1 MTRPLIF
8 TLLGMLICPAY
19 AAGPAQTDLA
29 HAQQFIDGLI
39 ANPPGN
45 AHQQAANELGQQS
58 SGQMNNTD
66 SQWAQSLAR
75 QQQAAAGAKPVPQAL
90 YFVSFSIPQTGLK
103 RLILDADRF
112 GIPPRCAAWS
122 ITTCARQL
130 TRSCSWSMK
139 TSAAGVQIDPQA
151 FRRYGIN
158 AVPALV
164 VTCGETYDRI
174 AGNLALQQAPDQ
186 SGRVRRVRRHRQ
198 GHPGRPSLTAR
209 SNTHDN
215 ATRPPLFLTRLSAR
229 STARLKTR
237 STR

>member
-19 AAGPAQTDLA
+19 AADPAQTDLA

-45 AHQQAANELGQQS
+45 AHQQAASELGQQS

-112 GIPPRCAAWS
+112 GIPATLRGM
-122 ITTCARQL
+122 INNDMRQTANAVL
-130 TRSCSWSMK
+130 QLVNEDQRG
-139 TSAAGVQIDPQA
+139 GVQIDPQA

-164 VTCGETYDRI
+164 VTCGETYDHI
-174 AGNLALQQAPDQ
+174 AGNLALQQALTKVAE
-186 SGRVRRVRRHRQ
+186 SGECADTAKAILAA
-198 GHPGRPSLTAR
+198 HP
-209 SNTHDN
+209 
-215 ATRPPLFLTRLSAR
+215 
-229 STARLKTR
+229 
-237 STR
+237 

>member
-45 AHQQAANELGQQS
+45 AHLQAASELGQQS

-112 GIPPRCAAWS
+112 GIPATLRGMVNNDM
-122 ITTCARQL
+122 RQTANAVL
-130 TRSCSWSMK
+130 QLVNEDQRG
-139 TSAAGVQIDPQA
+139 GVQIDPQA

-174 AGNLALQQAPDQ
+174 AGNLALQQALTKVAE
-186 SGRVRRVRRHRQ
+186 SGDCADTAKAILAA
-198 GHPGRPSLTAR
+198 HP
-209 SNTHDN
+209 
-215 ATRPPLFLTRLSAR
+215 
-229 STARLKTR
+229 
-237 STR
+237 

>member
-112 GIPPRCAAWS
+112 GIPATLRGMVYNDM
-122 ITTCARQL
+122 RQTANAVL
-130 TRSCSWSMK
+130 QLVNEDQRG
-139 TSAAGVQIDPQA
+139 GVQIDPQA

-174 AGNLALQQAPDQ
+174 AGNLALQQALTKVAE
-186 SGRVRRVRRHRQ
+186 SGECA
-198 GHPGRPSLTAR
+198 GTAKAILAAHP
-209 SNTHDN
+209 
-215 ATRPPLFLTRLSAR
+215 
-229 STARLKTR
+229 
-237 STR
+237 

>member
-19 AAGPAQTDLA
+19 AADPAQTDLA

-45 AHQQAANELGQQS
+45 AHLQAASELGQQS

-112 GIPPRCAAWS
+112 GIPATLRGMVNNDM
-122 ITTCARQL
+122 RQTANAVL
-130 TRSCSWSMK
+130 QLVNEDQRG
-139 TSAAGVQIDPQA
+139 GVQIDPQA

-174 AGNLALQQAPDQ
+174 AGNLALQQALTKVAE
-186 SGRVRRVRRHRQ
+186 SGDCADTAKAILAA
-198 GHPGRPSLTAR
+198 HP
-209 SNTHDN
+209 
-215 ATRPPLFLTRLSAR
+215 
-229 STARLKTR
+229 
-237 STR
+237 

>member
-45 AHQQAANELGQQS
+45 AHQQAASELGQQS

-112 GIPPRCAAWS
+112 GIPATLRGMVNNDM
-122 ITTCARQL
+122 RQTANAVL
-130 TRSCSWSMK
+130 QLVNEDQRG
-139 TSAAGVQIDPQA
+139 GVQIDPQA

-174 AGNLALQQAPDQ
+174 AGNLALREALTKIAE
-186 SGRVRRVRRHRQ
+186 SGDCADTAKAILAA
-198 GHPGRPSLTAR
+198 HP
-209 SNTHDN
+209 
-215 ATRPPLFLTRLSAR
+215 
-229 STARLKTR
+229 
-237 STR
+237 

>member
-19 AAGPAQTDLA
+19 AADPAQTDLA

-112 GIPPRCAAWS
+112 GIPATLRGMVNNDM
-122 ITTCARQL
+122 RQTANAVL
-130 TRSCSWSMK
+130 QLVNEDQRG
-139 TSAAGVQIDPQA
+139 GVQIDPQA

-174 AGNLALQQAPDQ
+174 AGNLALQQALTKVAE
-186 SGRVRRVRRHRQ
+186 SGECA
-198 GHPGRPSLTAR
+198 GTAKAILAAHP
-209 SNTHDN
+209 
-215 ATRPPLFLTRLSAR
+215 
-229 STARLKTR
+229 
-237 STR
+237 

>member
-112 GIPPRCAAWS
+112 GIPATLRGMVNNDM
-122 ITTCARQL
+122 RQTANAVL
-130 TRSCSWSMK
+130 QLVNEDQRG
-139 TSAAGVQIDPQA
+139 GVQIDPQA

-164 VTCGETYDRI
+164 VTCDGRYDRI
-174 AGNLALQQAPDQ
+174 AGNLALREALTKVAE
-186 SGRVRRVRRHRQ
+186 SGDCAD
-198 GHPGRPSLTAR
+198 TAR
-209 SNTHDN
+209 AILAAH
-215 ATRPPLFLTRLSAR
+215 P
-229 STARLKTR
+229 
-237 STR
+237 

>member
-45 AHQQAANELGQQS
+45 AHLQAASELGQQS

-112 GIPPRCAAWS
+112 GIPATLRGM
-122 ITTCARQL
+122 INNDMRQTANAVL
-130 TRSCSWSMK
+130 QLVNEDQRG
-139 TSAAGVQIDPQA
+139 GVQIDPQA

-174 AGNLALQQAPDQ
+174 AGNLALQQALTKVAE
-186 SGRVRRVRRHRQ
+186 SGECA
-198 GHPGRPSLTAR
+198 GTAKAILAAHP
-209 SNTHDN
+209 
-215 ATRPPLFLTRLSAR
+215 
-229 STARLKTR
+229 
-237 STR
+237 

>member
-19 AAGPAQTDLA
+19 AADPAQTDLA

-45 AHQQAANELGQQS
+45 AHLQAASELGQQS

-112 GIPPRCAAWS
+112 GIPATLRGMVNNDM
-122 ITTCARQL
+122 RQTANAVL
-130 TRSCSWSMK
+130 QLVNEDQRG
-139 TSAAGVQIDPQA
+139 GVQIDPQA

-174 AGNLALQQAPDQ
+174 AGNLALQQALTKVAE
-186 SGRVRRVRRHRQ
+186 SGECA
-198 GHPGRPSLTAR
+198 GTAKAILAAHP
-209 SNTHDN
+209 
-215 ATRPPLFLTRLSAR
+215 
-229 STARLKTR
+229 
-237 STR
+237 

>member
-45 AHQQAANELGQQS
+45 AHQQAASELGQQS

-66 SQWAQSLAR
+66 NQWAQSLAR

-103 RLILDADRF
+103 RLILDADLF
-112 GIPPRCAAWS
+112 GIPATLRGMVNNDM
-122 ITTCARQL
+122 RQTANAVL
-130 TRSCSWSMK
+130 QLVNEDQRG
-139 TSAAGVQIDPQA
+139 GVQIDPQA

-174 AGNLALQQAPDQ
+174 AGNLALQQALTKVAE
-186 SGRVRRVRRHRQ
+186 SGECA
-198 GHPGRPSLTAR
+198 GTAKAILAAHP
-209 SNTHDN
+209 
-215 ATRPPLFLTRLSAR
+215 
-229 STARLKTR
+229 
-237 STR
+237 

>member
-45 AHQQAANELGQQS
+45 AHLQAASELGQQS

-112 GIPPRCAAWS
+112 GIPATLRGMVNNDM
-122 ITTCARQL
+122 RQTANAVL
-130 TRSCSWSMK
+130 QLVNEDQRG
-139 TSAAGVQIDPQA
+139 GVQIDPQA

-174 AGNLALQQAPDQ
+174 AGNLALQQALTKVAE
-186 SGRVRRVRRHRQ
+186 SGECADTAKAILAA
-198 GHPGRPSLTAR
+198 HP
-209 SNTHDN
+209 
-215 ATRPPLFLTRLSAR
+215 
-229 STARLKTR
+229 
-237 STR
+237 

>member
-45 AHQQAANELGQQS
+45 AHLQAASELGQQS

-112 GIPPRCAAWS
+112 GIPATLRGMVNNDM
-122 ITTCARQL
+122 RQTANAVL
-130 TRSCSWSMK
+130 QLVNEDQRG
-139 TSAAGVQIDPQA
+139 GVQIDPQA

-174 AGNLALQQAPDQ
+174 AGNLALQQALTKVAE
-186 SGRVRRVRRHRQ
+186 SGECA
-198 GHPGRPSLTAR
+198 GTAKAILAAHP
-209 SNTHDN
+209 
-215 ATRPPLFLTRLSAR
+215 
-229 STARLKTR
+229 
-237 STR
+237 

>member
-19 AAGPAQTDLA
+19 AADPAQTDLA

-66 SQWAQSLAR
+66 NQWAQSLAR

-112 GIPPRCAAWS
+112 GIPATLRGMVNNDM
-122 ITTCARQL
+122 RQTANAVL
-130 TRSCSWSMK
+130 QLVNEDQRG
-139 TSAAGVQIDPQA
+139 GVQIDPQA

-174 AGNLALQQAPDQ
+174 AGNLALQQALTKVAE
-186 SGRVRRVRRHRQ
+186 SGECA
-198 GHPGRPSLTAR
+198 GTAKAILAAHP
-209 SNTHDN
+209 
-215 ATRPPLFLTRLSAR
+215 
-229 STARLKTR
+229 
-237 STR
+237 

>member
-19 AAGPAQTDLA
+19 AADPAQTDLA

-45 AHQQAANELGQQS
+45 AHLQAASELGQQS

-112 GIPPRCAAWS
+112 GIPATLRGMVNNDM
-122 ITTCARQL
+122 RQTANAVL
-130 TRSCSWSMK
+130 QLVNEEQRG
-139 TSAAGVQIDPQA
+139 GVQIDPQA

-174 AGNLALQQAPDQ
+174 AGNLALQQALTKVAE
-186 SGRVRRVRRHRQ
+186 SGECADTAKAILAA
-198 GHPGRPSLTAR
+198 HP
-209 SNTHDN
+209 
-215 ATRPPLFLTRLSAR
+215 
-229 STARLKTR
+229 
-237 STR
+237 

>member
-19 AAGPAQTDLA
+19 AADPAQTDLA

-45 AHQQAANELGQQS
+45 AHLQAASELGQQS

-112 GIPPRCAAWS
+112 GIPATLRGMVNNDM
-122 ITTCARQL
+122 RQTANAVL
-130 TRSCSWSMK
+130 QLVNEDQRG
-139 TSAAGVQIDPQA
+139 GVQIDPQA

-174 AGNLALQQAPDQ
+174 AGNLALQQALTKVAE
-186 SGRVRRVRRHRQ
+186 SGECADTAKAILAA
-198 GHPGRPSLTAR
+198 HP
-209 SNTHDN
+209 
-215 ATRPPLFLTRLSAR
+215 
-229 STARLKTR
+229 
-237 STR
+237 

>member
-19 AAGPAQTDLA
+19 AADPAQTDLA

-45 AHQQAANELGQQS
+45 AHLQAASELGQQS

-112 GIPPRCAAWS
+112 GIPATLRGM
-122 ITTCARQL
+122 INNDMRQTANAVL
-130 TRSCSWSMK
+130 QRVNEDQRG
-139 TSAAGVQIDPQA
+139 GVQIDPQA

-174 AGNLALQQAPDQ
+174 AGNLALQQALTKVAE
-186 SGRVRRVRRHRQ
+186 SGDCADTAKAILAA
-198 GHPGRPSLTAR
+198 HP
-209 SNTHDN
+209 
-215 ATRPPLFLTRLSAR
+215 
-229 STARLKTR
+229 
-237 STR
+237 

>member
-19 AAGPAQTDLA
+19 AADPAQTDLA

-112 GIPPRCAAWS
+112 GIPATLRGMVNNDM
-122 ITTCARQL
+122 RQTANAVL
-130 TRSCSWSMK
+130 QLVNEDQRG
-139 TSAAGVQIDPQA
+139 GVQIDPQA

-174 AGNLALQQAPDQ
+174 AGNLALQQALTKVAE
-186 SGRVRRVRRHRQ
+186 SGECADTAKAILAA
-198 GHPGRPSLTAR
+198 HP
-209 SNTHDN
+209 
-215 ATRPPLFLTRLSAR
+215 
-229 STARLKTR
+229 
-237 STR
+237 

>member
-19 AAGPAQTDLA
+19 AADPAQTDLA

-45 AHQQAANELGQQS
+45 AHQQAASELGQQS

-103 RLILDADRF
+103 RLILDADLF
-112 GIPPRCAAWS
+112 GIPATLRGMVNNDM
-122 ITTCARQL
+122 RQTANAVL
-130 TRSCSWSMK
+130 QLVNEDQRG
-139 TSAAGVQIDPQA
+139 GVQIDPQA

-174 AGNLALQQAPDQ
+174 AGNLALQQALTKVAE
-186 SGRVRRVRRHRQ
+186 SGECA
-198 GHPGRPSLTAR
+198 GTAKAILAAHP
-209 SNTHDN
+209 
-215 ATRPPLFLTRLSAR
+215 
-229 STARLKTR
+229 
-237 STR
+237 

>member
-112 GIPPRCAAWS
+112 GIPATLRGMVNNDM
-122 ITTCARQL
+122 RQTANAVL
-130 TRSCSWSMK
+130 QLVNEDQRG
-139 TSAAGVQIDPQA
+139 GVQIDPQA

-174 AGNLALQQAPDQ
+174 AGNLALQQALTKVAE
-186 SGRVRRVRRHRQ
+186 SGECADTAKAILAA
-198 GHPGRPSLTAR
+198 HP
-209 SNTHDN
+209 
-215 ATRPPLFLTRLSAR
+215 
-229 STARLKTR
+229 
-237 STR
+237 

>member
-112 GIPPRCAAWS
+112 GIPATLRGM
-122 ITTCARQL
+122 INNDMRQTANAVL
-130 TRSCSWSMK
+130 QLVNEDQRG
-139 TSAAGVQIDPQA
+139 GVQIDPQA

-174 AGNLALQQAPDQ
+174 AGNLALQQALTKVAE
-186 SGRVRRVRRHRQ
+186 SGECA
-198 GHPGRPSLTAR
+198 GTAKAILAAHP
-209 SNTHDN
+209 
-215 ATRPPLFLTRLSAR
+215 
-229 STARLKTR
+229 
-237 STR
+237 

>member
-112 GIPPRCAAWS
+112 GIPATLRGMVNNDM
-122 ITTCARQL
+122 RQTANAVL
-130 TRSCSWSMK
+130 QLVNEDQRG
-139 TSAAGVQIDPQA
+139 GVQIDPQA

-174 AGNLALQQAPDQ
+174 AGNLALQQALTKVAE
-186 SGRVRRVRRHRQ
+186 SGECA
-198 GHPGRPSLTAR
+198 GTAKAILAAHP
-209 SNTHDN
+209 
-215 ATRPPLFLTRLSAR
+215 
-229 STARLKTR
+229 
-237 STR
+237 

>member
-45 AHQQAANELGQQS
+45 AHQQAASELGQQS

-112 GIPPRCAAWS
+112 GIPATLRGMVNNDM
-122 ITTCARQL
+122 RQTANSVL
-130 TRSCSWSMK
+130 QLVNEDQRG
-139 TSAAGVQIDPQA
+139 GVQIDPQA

-174 AGNLALQQAPDQ
+174 AGNLALQQALTKVAE
-186 SGRVRRVRRHRQ
+186 SGECADTAKAILAA
-198 GHPGRPSLTAR
+198 HP
-209 SNTHDN
+209 
-215 ATRPPLFLTRLSAR
+215 
-229 STARLKTR
+229 
-237 STR
+237 

>member
-19 AAGPAQTDLA
+19 AADPAQTDLA

-45 AHQQAANELGQQS
+45 AHLQAASELGQQS

-90 YFVSFSIPQTGLK
+90 YIVSFSIPKTGLK

-112 GIPPRCAAWS
+112 GIPATLRGMVNNDM
-122 ITTCARQL
+122 RQTANAVL
-130 TRSCSWSMK
+130 QLVNEDQRG
-139 TSAAGVQIDPQA
+139 GVQIDPQA

-174 AGNLALQQAPDQ
+174 AGNLALQQALTKVAE
-186 SGRVRRVRRHRQ
+186 SGECAD
-198 GHPGRPSLTAR
+198 TAKAILAA
-209 SNTHDN
+209 H
-215 ATRPPLFLTRLSAR
+215 L
-229 STARLKTR
+229 
-237 STR
+237 

>member
-45 AHQQAANELGQQS
+45 AHQQAASELGQQS

-112 GIPPRCAAWS
+112 GIPATLRGMVNNDM
-122 ITTCARQL
+122 RQTANAVSQL
-130 TRSCSWSMK
+130 VNEDQRG
-139 TSAAGVQIDPQA
+139 GVQIDPQA

-174 AGNLALQQAPDQ
+174 AGNLALQQALTKVAE
-186 SGRVRRVRRHRQ
+186 SGECADTAKAILAA
-198 GHPGRPSLTAR
+198 HP
-209 SNTHDN
+209 
-215 ATRPPLFLTRLSAR
+215 
-229 STARLKTR
+229 
-237 STR
+237 

>member
-45 AHQQAANELGQQS
+45 AHQQAASELGQQS

-103 RLILDADRF
+103 RLILDADLF
-112 GIPPRCAAWS
+112 GIPATLRGMVNNDM
-122 ITTCARQL
+122 RQTANAVL
-130 TRSCSWSMK
+130 QLVNEDQRG
-139 TSAAGVQIDPQA
+139 GVQIDPQA

-174 AGNLALQQAPDQ
+174 AGNLALQQALTKVAE
-186 SGRVRRVRRHRQ
+186 SGECA
-198 GHPGRPSLTAR
+198 GTAKAILAAHP
-209 SNTHDN
+209 
-215 ATRPPLFLTRLSAR
+215 
-229 STARLKTR
+229 
-237 STR
+237 